1 MRLTTLGDV
10 LLDVVV
16 HADQALA
23 PGDDTVTSTRAL
35 PGGQAANVAA
45 WAATLG
51 AQARFVGKR
60 GDDVAGRLV
69 ADALSAYGVDV
80 CGPVGGNT
88 GIVVSL
94 TAGGDRTMAS
104 DRGSAM
110 ELQPTELDPAWFDC
124 DVLHLSGYAIATE
137 PTASAV
143 AAAATLARTA
153 GATVSVDISA
163 ASLVDDAYRRR
174 LAEITPDLVF
184 ATELERAAVGELE
197 ARWLIKRGAHGV
209 TVDGTHWPPHAG
221 EIVDPTGAGDAF
233 AAGFFVGGVEQG
245 LAAAAACCARLGA
258 MP

>member
-1 MRLTTLGDV
+1 MRLTTLGDL

-16 HADQALA
+16 HADDSLAL
-23 PGDDTVTSTRAL
+23 GDDTVASTRAL

-45 WAATLG
+45 WAASLG
-51 AQARFVGKR
+51 ADARFVGKR
-60 GDDVAGRLV
+60 GDDLAGRLV
-69 ADALSAYGVDV
+69 GEALRAYGVEI
-80 CGPVGGNT
+80 CGPVTGGT

-94 TAGGDRTMAS
+94 TAGGERTMAS

-110 ELQPTELDPAWFDC
+110 QLQPDELEPSWFDC

-137 PTASAV
+137 PTASAAV
-143 AAAATLARTA
+143 TAAKFARDS

-163 ASLVDDAYRRR
+163 ASLVDNAYRSR
-174 LAEITPDLVF
+174 LATIAPDLVF
-184 ATELERAAVGELE
+184 ATKLERDAVGELD
-197 ARWLIKRGAHGV
+197 ARWVVKRGANGV
-209 TVDGTHWPPHAG
+209 TVDGKDWPPAAA

-233 AAGFFVGGVEQG
+233 AAGFFVGGVESG